1 MTEVTN
7 NPALKRY
14 ELNVDGHVATACYE
28 IANGVVTF
36 EHTEVPAELGGKGVG
51 SKLIRGALAQVR
63 ADGLKVTAECPFV
76 QAYLNKHTE
85 YADLLK

>member
-28 IANGVVTF
+28 IANGVITF
-36 EHTEVPAELGGKGVG
+36 EHGEATGQMPG
-51 SKLIRGALAQVR
+51 KLIRGPQTAPVALA
-63 ADGLKVTAECPFV
+63 AE
-76 QAYLNKHTE
+76 
-85 YADLLK
+85 